1 MEAATNSV
9 ATATNNLAAAAVAG
23 GLNGTVFNGLDV
35 AVIIFFAIGMLV
47 TVWFSMRKKNESGK
61 DYFLSGRDAN
71 WLQIGSSIFSSNI
84 GSEHLVGL
92 AGAGFV
98 TGMAMAHWEMHA
110 YWILILGWAFV
121 PLYDRMKIFT
131 MPEFLELRFSRGSR
145 NVLSLLTMASLVL
158 TKIAATIY
166 AGDVVIRTL
175 LNVDSVNIFGHQ
187 IDVFWV
193 IALSLAA
200 TTGLYTIFGGMRV
213 IMYTAV
219 LQAPVLIFGS
229 LCILYM
235 GLRVLGHGSLVD
247 GWHATVTAAGKNIHL
262 VRSIHDPDWP
272 WLAILP
278 GSAIIGFWYWCT
290 DQYIVQ
296 RVLAGKNEQESR
308 RGTILAGFF
317 KLTPVFIFLVPGMIA
332 FALTQTPGSGF
343 TTGGDA
349 AYTPLVNQG
358 DAAYTSLVAQILP
371 HGLRGMVACG
381 MIVAL
386 MASLGSKFNAS
397 ATLFTMDFYREWHP
411 TASPKTEVIVGRIA
425 TAVIVFIGMCWVL
438 VIKSLHMPLYEYLQN
453 VQGYLSPAIAVLFA
467 MGVFWKRA
475 TAPAAVWAFVIG
487 MIGGFGRLAAD
498 LIIARPINTLKGIT
512 DGNLSMLHYLV
523 NGPVSVASE
532 KTQHIKDQLQ
542 EATSQM
548 ASALPLVKEQLAIK
562 IQCLQQILAAT
573 GISPDQYNEK
583 KTIVEAA
590 LPALKTQLHDQWG
603 VVFSFQ
609 QNIHWL
615 YYCEGLFVLTALLMV
630 IISLL
635 TKAPD
640 PKTIQYTYYG
650 ATPAEKAATRASWNA
665 WDVILSL
672 IVVGCV
678 VLFYIKFW

>member
-1 MEAATNSV
+1 MNEITNSVLAATNNMDV
-9 ATATNNLAAAAVAG
+9 ATNALATASAAG
-23 GLNGTVFNGLDV
+23 GMNGTVLNGLDL
-35 AVIIFFAIGMLV
+35 AVIVAFAVGMII
-47 TVWFSMRKKNESGK
+47 TVWYSMRKKNESGK

-121 PLYDRMKIFT
+121 PLYDRMKVFT

-175 LNVDSVNIFGHQ
+175 LNVDHINVFGHQ
-187 IDVFWV
+187 IDVFWA
-193 IALSLAA
+193 IALGLAF
-200 TTGLYTIFGGMRV
+200 TTGLYTVFGGMRV

-229 LCILYM
+229 VCILFM
-235 GLRVLGHGSLVD
+235 GLRVLGHGNLID
-247 GWHATVTAAGKNIHL
+247 GWHATLATVAAATWHGDGVHL

-296 RVLAGKNEQESR
+296 RVLAGKNQQESR

-332 FALTQTPGSGF
+332 FALTKTPGVGF
-343 TTGGDA
+343 STS
-349 AYTPLVNQG
+349 G

-425 TAVIVFIGMCWVL
+425 TAAIVFVGICWVL
-438 VIKSLHMPLYEYLQN
+438 VIKNLHMPLYLYLQN
-453 VQGYLSPAIAVLFA
+453 VQGYLSPAIAVLFG

-475 TAPAAVWAFVIG
+475 TAPAALWAFVIG
-487 MIGGFGRLAAD
+487 MLGGFGRLAAD
-498 LIIARPINTLKGIT
+498 LVMRNDADAVTKLKEDLYHGVINL
-512 DGNLSMLHYLV
+512 
-523 NGPVSVASE
+523 
-532 KTQHIKDQLQ
+532 
-542 EATSQM
+542 
-548 ASALPLVKEQLAIK
+548 
-562 IQCLQQILAAT
+562 
-573 GISPDQYNEK
+573 DQYNAGIAPIK
-583 KTIVEAA
+583 AA
-590 LPALKTQLHDQWG
+590 HNAIMFDFW
-603 VVFSFQ
+603 
-609 QNIHWL
+609 NIHWL
-615 YYCEGLFVLTALLMV
+615 YYCEGLFVLTAVLMV
-630 IISLL
+630 IISLM

-640 PKTIQYTYYG
+640 PKTIKYTWYG
-650 ATPAEKAATRASWNA
+650 ATPEEKAATRASWSA
-665 WDVILSL
+665 RDVVLSL

>member
-1 MEAATNSV
+1 MNEITNSV
-9 ATATNNLAAAAVAG
+9 TAVTNAVAATAAAAVNTG
-23 GLNGTVFNGLDV
+23 SVFNNLDWFVIALFGL
-35 AVIIFFAIGMLV
+35 GMIV

-92 AGAGFV
+92 AGAGFI
-98 TGMAMAHWEMHA
+98 TGMAMAHWEMHG
-110 YWILILGWAFV
+110 WIILILGWAFV

-175 LNVDSVNIFGHQ
+175 LNVDSVNLFGHQ
-187 IDVFWV
+187 IDIFWV
-193 IALSLAA
+193 IALGLAA

-229 LCILYM
+229 VCILYM
-235 GLRVLGHGSLVD
+235 GLHVLGHGSLVD
-247 GWHATVTAAGKNIHL
+247 GWKATLAAVGDNVHL
-262 VRSIHDPDWP
+262 IRSNKDPEWP

-278 GSAIIGFWYWCT
+278 GSAMIGFWYWCT

-296 RVLAGKNEQESR
+296 RVLAGKNQQESR

-332 FALTQTPGSGF
+332 YALTQTPSAGF
-343 TTGGDA
+343 STS
-349 AYTPLVNQG
+349 G

-397 ATLFTMDFYREWHP
+397 ATLFTMDFYREWYP
-411 TASPKTEVIVGRIA
+411 KASGKTEVLVGRIA
-425 TAVIVFIGMCWVL
+425 TAAIVFLGICWVL
-438 VIKSLHMPLYEYLQN
+438 VIKSLHTNLYLYLQN
-453 VQGYLSPAIAVLFA
+453 VQGYLSPAIAVLFIA
-467 MGVFWKRA
+467 GVFWKRA
-475 TAPAAVWAFVIG
+475 TAPAALWSFVVG
-487 MIGGFGRLAAD
+487 MIGGFARLAAD
-498 LIIARPINTLKGIT
+498 LVMRNDSETVSKLKQQLYHSAITL
-512 DGNLSMLHYLV
+512 
-523 NGPVSVASE
+523 
-532 KTQHIKDQLQ
+532 
-542 EATSQM
+542 
-548 ASALPLVKEQLAIK
+548 
-562 IQCLQQILAAT
+562 
-573 GISPDQYNEK
+573 DQYNAGIAPIRAK
-583 KTIVEAA
+583 FG
-590 LPALKTQLHDQWG
+590 LLFDFW
-603 VVFSFQ
+603 
-609 QNIHWL
+609 NIFWL
-615 YYCEGLFVLTALLMV
+615 YYCEWLFLFTAALMI

-640 PKTIQYTYYG
+640 PKTIKYTYYG
-650 ATPAEKAATRASWNA
+650 ATPEEKAATRASWNA
-665 WDVILSL
+665 MDVVLSL
-672 IVVGCV
+672 IVVGII

>member
-1 MEAATNSV
+1 MNEITNSV
-9 ATATNNLAAAAVAG
+9 TVATNAMATASAAG
-23 GLNGTVFNGLDV
+23 GLNGTVFNGLDLV
-35 AVIIFFAIGMLV
+35 VIIAFALGMIL

-92 AGAGFV
+92 AGAGFA

-121 PLYDRMKIFT
+121 PLYDRMKVFT

-175 LNVDSVNIFGHQ
+175 LNVDHINLFGYQ
-187 IDVFWV
+187 IDVFWA
-193 IALSLAA
+193 IALGLAF
-200 TTGLYTIFGGMRV
+200 TTGLYTVFGGMRV

-229 LCILYM
+229 VCILFM
-235 GLRVLGHGSLVD
+235 GLRVLGHGDLIA
-247 GWHATVTAAGKNIHL
+247 GWHATLTTVGDNVHL
-262 VRSIHDPDWP
+262 VRSINDPDWP

-296 RVLAGKNEQESR
+296 RVLAGKNQQESR

-332 FALTQTPGSGF
+332 FALTKTPGVGF
-343 TTGGDA
+343 STS
-349 AYTPLVNQG
+349 G
-358 DAAYTSLVAQILP
+358 DAAYTSMVAQILP

-411 TASPKTEVIVGRIA
+411 NASGKTEVVVGRIA
-425 TAVIVFIGMCWVL
+425 TAVIVFIGICWVL
-438 VIKSLHMPLYEYLQN
+438 VIKNLHMPLYLYLQN
-453 VQGYLSPAIAVLFA
+453 VQGYLSPAIAVLFGL
-467 MGVFWKRA
+467 GVFWKRA
-475 TAPAAVWAFVIG
+475 TAPAALWAFVIG
-487 MIGGFGRLAAD
+487 MVGGFARLAAD
-498 LIIARPINTLKGIT
+498 LVMHGDADAVSKLKG
-512 DGNLSMLHYLV
+512 DHYHGLIS
-523 NGPVSVASE
+523 NAQFDSGMAA
-532 KTQHIKDQLQ
+532 IR
-542 EATSQM
+542 ATHNS
-548 ASALPLVKEQLAIK
+548 LLF
-562 IQCLQQILAAT
+562 
-573 GISPDQYNEK
+573 DF
-583 KTIVEAA
+583 
-590 LPALKTQLHDQWG
+590 W
-603 VVFSFQ
+603 
-609 QNIHWL
+609 NIHWL
-615 YYCEGLFVLTALLMV
+615 YYCEGLFVLTAVLMV

-635 TKAPD
+635 TQAPD
-640 PKTIQYTYYG
+640 PKTIKYTWYG
-650 ATPAEKAATRASWNA
+650 ATAEEKAATKASWGSL
-665 WDVILSL
+665 DVILSL

>member
-1 MEAATNSV
+1 MNEITNSV
-9 ATATNNLAAAAVAG
+9 AAVTNAVAATAAAAVNTG
-23 GLNGTVFNGLDV
+23 SVFNNLDWFVIALFGL
-35 AVIIFFAIGMLV
+35 GMIV

-92 AGAGFV
+92 AGAGFI
-98 TGMAMAHWEMHA
+98 TGMAMAHWEMHG
-110 YWILILGWAFV
+110 WIILVLGWAFV

-175 LNVDSVNIFGHQ
+175 LNVDSVNLFGHQ
-187 IDVFWV
+187 IDIFWV
-193 IALSLAA
+193 IALGLAA

-229 LCILYM
+229 VCILYM
-235 GLRVLGHGSLVD
+235 GLHVLGHGSLVD
-247 GWHATVTAAGKNIHL
+247 GWKATLAAVGDNVHL
-262 VRSIHDPDWP
+262 IRSNKDPEWP

-278 GSAIIGFWYWCT
+278 GSAMIGFWYWCT

-296 RVLAGKNEQESR
+296 RVLAGKNQQESR

-332 FALTQTPGSGF
+332 YALTQTPSAGF
-343 TTGGDA
+343 STS
-349 AYTPLVNQG
+349 G

-397 ATLFTMDFYREWHP
+397 ATLFTMDFYREWYP
-411 TASPKTEVIVGRIA
+411 KASGKTEVLVGRIA
-425 TAVIVFIGMCWVL
+425 TAAIVFLGICWVL
-438 VIKSLHMPLYEYLQN
+438 VIKSLHTNLYLYLQN
-453 VQGYLSPAIAVLFA
+453 VQGYLSPAIAVLFIA
-467 MGVFWKRA
+467 GVFWKRA
-475 TAPAAVWAFVIG
+475 TATAALWSFVIG
-487 MIGGFGRLAAD
+487 MIGGFARLAAD
-498 LIIARPINTLKGIT
+498 LVMRNDSETVSKLKQQLYHSAITL
-512 DGNLSMLHYLV
+512 
-523 NGPVSVASE
+523 
-532 KTQHIKDQLQ
+532 
-542 EATSQM
+542 
-548 ASALPLVKEQLAIK
+548 
-562 IQCLQQILAAT
+562 
-573 GISPDQYNEK
+573 DQYNAGIAPIRAK
-583 KTIVEAA
+583 FG
-590 LPALKTQLHDQWG
+590 LLFDFW
-603 VVFSFQ
+603 
-609 QNIHWL
+609 NIFWL
-615 YYCEGLFVLTALLMV
+615 YYCEWLFLFTAALMI

-640 PKTIQYTYYG
+640 PKTIKYTYYG

-665 WDVILSL
+665 MDVVLSL
-672 IVVGCV
+672 IVVGII

>member
-1 MEAATNSV
+1 MDNPVTNAIANTV
-9 ATATNNLAAAAVAG
+9 GDVVTNNLAATSVAG
-23 GLNGTVFNGLDV
+23 GLNGTVFNGLDL
-35 AVIIFFAIGMLV
+35 AVIVAFAVGMII
-47 TVWFSMRKKNESGK
+47 TVWYSMRKKNESGK

-92 AGAGFV
+92 AGAGFL

-110 YWILILGWAFV
+110 YWIIILGWAFV
-121 PLYDRMKIFT
+121 PLYDRMKVFT

-175 LNVDSVNIFGHQ
+175 LNVDHVNVFGHQ

-229 LCILYM
+229 VCVLYT
-235 GLRVLGHGSLVD
+235 GLHVLGHGSLID
-247 GWHATVTAAGKNIHL
+247 GWHATLAVVGDNVHL
-262 VRSIHDPDWP
+262 IRSVHDPVWS
-272 WLAILP
+272 WTAVLP
-278 GSAIIGFWYWCT
+278 ASAIIGFWYWCT

-296 RVLAGKNEQESR
+296 RVLAGKNQQESR

-317 KLTPVFIFLVPGMIA
+317 KLTPVFIFLVPVMIA
-332 FALTQTPGSGF
+332 FALTKTPGVGF
-343 TTGGDA
+343 STS
-349 AYTPLVNQG
+349 G

-397 ATLFTMDFYREWHP
+397 ATLFTMDFYREWYP
-411 TASPKTEVIVGRIA
+411 NASGRTEVFVGRLA
-425 TAVIVFIGMCWVL
+425 TAAIVFLGICWVL
-438 VIKSLHMPLYEYLQN
+438 VIKSLHSNLYVYLQS
-453 VQGYLSPAIAVLFA
+453 VQGYLSPAIAVLFV

-475 TAPAAVWAFVIG
+475 TAPAALWSFSIG
-487 MIGGFGRLAAD
+487 VVGGFTRLAAD
-498 LIIARPINTLKGIT
+498 IYMRSQETVVGDAKNNLYHGVITLDQYKAIIAPI
-512 DGNLSMLHYLV
+512 
-523 NGPVSVASE
+523 
-532 KTQHIKDQLQ
+532 
-542 EATSQM
+542 
-548 ASALPLVKEQLAIK
+548 
-562 IQCLQQILAAT
+562 QQKYGLIYDLW
-573 GISPDQYNEK
+573 
-583 KTIVEAA
+583 TI
-590 LPALKTQLHDQWG
+590 
-603 VVFSFQ
+603 
-609 QNIHWL
+609 NWL
-615 YYCEGLFVLTALLMV
+615 YYCQILFVLTAVLMV
-630 IISLL
+630 VISLM

-640 PKTIQYTYYG
+640 PKTIKYTWYG
-650 ATPAEKAATRASWNA
+650 ATPEEKAATRASWSA
-665 WDVILSL
+665 MDVVLSL

-678 VLFYIKFW
+678 VVFYIKFW

>member
-1 MEAATNSV
+1 MNEITNSVAAATNS
-9 ATATNNLAAAAVAG
+9 LAAASVSG
-23 GLNGTVFNGLDV
+23 GMNGTVFNGLDL
-35 AVIIFFAIGMLV
+35 AVIIAFAIGMVV

-92 AGAGFV
+92 AGAGFA

-121 PLYDRMKIFT
+121 PLYDRMKVFT

-175 LNVDSVNIFGHQ
+175 LNVDHIDVFGNR
-187 IDVFWV
+187 IDVFWA
-193 IALSLAA
+193 IALGLAF
-200 TTGLYTIFGGMRV
+200 TTGLYTVFGGMRV

-229 LCILYM
+229 VCILYM
-235 GLRVLGHGSLVD
+235 GLRVLGHGSLID
-247 GWHATVTAAGKNIHL
+247 GWHATLTTVGDNVHL
-262 VRSIHDPDWP
+262 VRSINDPDWP

-296 RVLAGKNEQESR
+296 RVLAGKNQQESR

-332 FALTQTPGSGF
+332 FALTKTPGVGF
-343 TTGGDA
+343 ST
-349 AYTPLVNQG
+349 NG

-411 TASPKTEVIVGRIA
+411 NASGKTEVIVGRIA
-425 TAVIVFIGMCWVL
+425 TAVIVFIGICWVL
-438 VIKSLHMPLYEYLQN
+438 VIKNLHMPLYLYLQN
-453 VQGYLSPAIAVLFA
+453 VQGYLSPAIAVLFG

-475 TAPAAVWAFVIG
+475 TAPAALWAFVIG
-487 MIGGFGRLAAD
+487 MVGGFARLAAD
-498 LIIARPINTLKGIT
+498 LVMHSDADAVSKLKG
-512 DGNLSMLHYLV
+512 DHYHGLINQV
-523 NGPVSVASE
+523 QYDSGIAA
-532 KTQHIKDQLQ
+532 IR
-542 EATSQM
+542 ATHNS
-548 ASALPLVKEQLAIK
+548 LLF
-562 IQCLQQILAAT
+562 
-573 GISPDQYNEK
+573 DF
-583 KTIVEAA
+583 
-590 LPALKTQLHDQWG
+590 W
-603 VVFSFQ
+603 
-609 QNIHWL
+609 NIHWL
-615 YYCEGLFVLTALLMV
+615 YYCEGLFVVTALLMV

-640 PKTIQYTYYG
+640 PKTIKFTWYG
-650 ATPAEKAATRASWNA
+650 ATPEEKAATKASWTA
-665 WDVILSL
+665 LDVVLSL

>member
-1 MEAATNSV
+1 MNILTPL
-9 ATATNNLAAAAVAG
+9 LAAAEPAAPAAG
-23 GLNGTVFNGLDV
+23 TGTVFDNLDWF
-35 AVIIFFAIGMLV
+35 VIILFGLGMIA
-47 TVWFSMRKKNESGK
+47 TVWYSMRKKNESGK

-121 PLYDRMKIFT
+121 PLYDRMKVFT

-175 LNVDSVNIFGHQ
+175 LNVDHINLFGHQ
-187 IDVFWV
+187 IDVFWA
-193 IALSLAA
+193 IALGLAF
-200 TTGLYTIFGGMRV
+200 TTGLYTVFGGMRV

-229 LCILYM
+229 VCILYM
-235 GLRVLGHGSLVD
+235 GLRVLGHGSFID
-247 GWHATVTAAGKNIHL
+247 GWHATLTTVGDNVHL
-262 VRSIHDPDWP
+262 VRSINDPDWP

-296 RVLAGKNEQESR
+296 RVLAGKNQQESR

-332 FALTQTPGSGF
+332 FALTKTPGVGF
-343 TTGGDA
+343 STS
-349 AYTPLVNQG
+349 G

-411 TASPKTEVIVGRIA
+411 NASGKTEVIVGRIA
-425 TAVIVFIGMCWVL
+425 TAVIVFIGICWVL
-438 VIKSLHMPLYEYLQN
+438 VIKNLHMPLYLYLQN
-453 VQGYLSPAIAVLFA
+453 VQGYLSPAIAVLFG

-475 TAPAAVWAFVIG
+475 TAPAALWAFVVG
-487 MIGGFGRLAAD
+487 MVGGFARLAAD
-498 LIIARPINTLKGIT
+498 LVMRGDADAVSKLKGDHYHGIIT
-512 DGNLSMLHYLV
+512 QAQYDAGMAAIRATH
-523 NGPVSVASE
+523 NGLMF
-532 KTQHIKDQLQ
+532 DF
-542 EATSQM
+542 
-548 ASALPLVKEQLAIK
+548 
-562 IQCLQQILAAT
+562 
-573 GISPDQYNEK
+573 
-583 KTIVEAA
+583 
-590 LPALKTQLHDQWG
+590 W
-603 VVFSFQ
+603 
-609 QNIHWL
+609 NIHWL
-615 YYCEGLFVLTALLMV
+615 YYCEGLFVVYRRIDGHHQPLDQGAGPEDDQIHLV
-630 IISLL
+630 WRHARR
-635 TKAPD
+635 KRPPPAP
-640 PKTIQYTYYG
+640 
-650 ATPAEKAATRASWNA
+650 
-665 WDVILSL
+665 
-672 IVVGCV
+672 VGMP
-678 VLFYIKFW
+678 WTSS

>member
-1 MEAATNSV
+1 MNEITNSV
-9 ATATNNLAAAAVAG
+9 AAVTNAVAATTAAAVNTG
-23 GLNGTVFNGLDV
+23 SVFNNLDWFVIALFGL
-35 AVIIFFAIGMLV
+35 GMIV

-92 AGAGFV
+92 AGAGFI
-98 TGMAMAHWEMHA
+98 TGMAMAHWEMHG
-110 YWILILGWAFV
+110 WIILVLGWAFV

-175 LNVDSVNIFGHQ
+175 LNVDSVNLFGHQ
-187 IDVFWV
+187 IDIFWV
-193 IALSLAA
+193 IALGLAA

-229 LCILYM
+229 VCILYM
-235 GLRVLGHGSLVD
+235 GLHVLGHGSLVD
-247 GWHATVTAAGKNIHL
+247 GWKATLAAVGDNVHL
-262 VRSIHDPDWP
+262 IRSNKDPEWP

-278 GSAIIGFWYWCT
+278 GSAMIGFWYWCT

-296 RVLAGKNEQESR
+296 RVLAGKNQQESR

-332 FALTQTPGSGF
+332 YALTQTPSAGF
-343 TTGGDA
+343 STS
-349 AYTPLVNQG
+349 G

-397 ATLFTMDFYREWHP
+397 ATLFTMDFYREWYP
-411 TASPKTEVIVGRIA
+411 KASGKTEVLVGRIA
-425 TAVIVFIGMCWVL
+425 TAAIVFLGICWVL
-438 VIKSLHMPLYEYLQN
+438 VIKSLHTNLYLYLQN
-453 VQGYLSPAIAVLFA
+453 VQGYLSPAIAVLFIA
-467 MGVFWKRA
+467 GVFWKRA
-475 TAPAAVWAFVIG
+475 TATAALWSFVIG
-487 MIGGFGRLAAD
+487 MIGGFARLAAD
-498 LIIARPINTLKGIT
+498 LVMRNDSETVSKLKQQLYHSAITL
-512 DGNLSMLHYLV
+512 
-523 NGPVSVASE
+523 
-532 KTQHIKDQLQ
+532 
-542 EATSQM
+542 
-548 ASALPLVKEQLAIK
+548 
-562 IQCLQQILAAT
+562 
-573 GISPDQYNEK
+573 DQYNAGIAPIRAK
-583 KTIVEAA
+583 FG
-590 LPALKTQLHDQWG
+590 LLFDFW
-603 VVFSFQ
+603 
-609 QNIHWL
+609 NIFWL
-615 YYCEGLFVLTALLMV
+615 YYCEWLFLFTAALMI

-640 PKTIQYTYYG
+640 PKTIKYTYYG
-650 ATPAEKAATRASWNA
+650 ATPEEKAATRASWNA
-665 WDVILSL
+665 MDVVLSL
-672 IVVGCV
+672 IVVGII

>member
-1 MEAATNSV
+1 METATNSV
-9 ATATNNLAAAAVAG
+9 AIATNSLATASAAG
-23 GLNGTVFNGLDV
+23 GVNGTVFNGLDI
-35 AVIIFFAIGMLV
+35 AVIILFALGMIV

-92 AGAGFV
+92 AGAGFA

-121 PLYDRMKIFT
+121 PLYDRMKVFT

-175 LNVDSVNIFGHQ
+175 LNVDHINLFGHQ
-187 IDVFWV
+187 IDVFWA
-193 IALSLAA
+193 IALGLAF
-200 TTGLYTIFGGMRV
+200 TTGLYTVFGGMRV

-229 LCILYM
+229 VCILYM
-235 GLRVLGHGSLVD
+235 GLRVLGHGSLID
-247 GWHATVTAAGKNIHL
+247 GWHATLTTVGDNVHL
-262 VRSIHDPDWP
+262 VRSINDPDWP

-296 RVLAGKNEQESR
+296 RVLAGKNQQESR

-332 FALTQTPGSGF
+332 FALTKTPGVGF
-343 TTGGDA
+343 STS
-349 AYTPLVNQG
+349 G

-411 TASPKTEVIVGRIA
+411 NASGKTEVFVGRLA
-425 TAVIVFIGMCWVL
+425 TAVIVFIGICWVL
-438 VIKSLHMPLYEYLQN
+438 VIKNLHMPLYLYLQN
-453 VQGYLSPAIAVLFA
+453 VQGYLSPAIAVLFGL
-467 MGVFWKRA
+467 GVFWKRA
-475 TAPAAVWAFVIG
+475 TAPAALWAFVVG
-487 MIGGFGRLAAD
+487 MVAGFGRLALD
-498 LIIARPINTLKGIT
+498 LIMRGDADAVTKLKG
-512 DGNLSMLHYLV
+512 DHYHHL
-523 NGPVSVASE
+523 
-532 KTQHIKDQLQ
+532 I
-542 EATSQM
+542 SQ
-548 ASALPLVKEQLAIK
+548 ADYE
-562 IQCLQQILAAT
+562 T
-573 GISPDQYNEK
+573 GI
-583 KTIVEAA
+583 AA
-590 LPALKTQLHDQWG
+590 IRATHNGLLFDIW
-603 VVFSFQ
+603 
-609 QNIHWL
+609 NIHWL
-615 YYCEGLFVLTALLMV
+615 YYCEGLFVVTAALMI

-640 PKTIQYTYYG
+640 PKTVQYTYYG
-650 ATPAEKAATRASWNA
+650 ATPAEKAATRASWSTV
-665 WDVILSL
+665 DVVLSL